1 MLIDALQNPTL
12 FDHPVTQ
19 FEVIETHISWVLLTG
34 PFAYKIKKPVNFG
47 FLDFSTLA
55 QRKHFCE
62 EEIRLNRRLERACR
76 AELRLNR
83 RLAPQLYLEVV
94 TITGSAQTPQL
105 NGEGP
110 AVEYAVKMRQFPQQA
125 QLDRRLAQEGLAPAH
140 IDQLAQTVARF
151 HAEIARVPDDSPFGD
166 LEHVTAPVLENFT
179 QIRHCLQ
186 QDEVDRCID
195 RIHTWTQ
202 AQLTSLRT
210 VIQQRKQDGFI
221 RECHGDMHLRNMALI
236 EDDIVIFDCIE
247 FNKNFY
253 LIDVMS
259 EIAFVVMD
267 LEDRQQAVLARRFL
281 NLYLQITGDY
291 LGLRVLGFYKVYRAM
306 VRAKVDALRT
316 SQEPAGSPEY
326 QQTFQDLLQYLH
338 LAERYTQPALP
349 VLLIN
354 HGLSGAGKSVATRRL
369 LERFDV
375 IVLRSDVE
383 RKRLFNLDTH
393 KHATAHVG
401 EGIYSTQAG
410 EQTYAHLVMLAKS
423 LLQSGY
429 AVIIDAANLKIAQRD
444 LFIRL
449 ATSIHCPYA
458 ILHYQASV
466 ATLRQRVSHRM
477 QREQDASDAT
487 LQVLEQQL
495 TSVEPLSHDELTHS
509 ISIDTEQE
517 LDLAKLVDEIRH
529 LHQA

>member
-1 MLIDALQNPTL
+1 MLIDALQNPSL

-19 FEVIETHISWVLLTG
+19 FDVIETHISWVLLTG
-34 PFAYKIKKPVNFG
+34 PYAYKIKKPVNFG

-62 EEIRLNRRLERACR
+62 EE
-76 AELRLNR
+76 LRLNR
-83 RLAPQLYLEVV
+83 RLAPLLYLDVV
-94 TITGSAQTPQL
+94 TITGTEQTPQL
-105 NGEGP
+105 NGESP
-110 AVEYAVKMRQFPQQA
+110 AIEYAVKMRQFPQQA
-125 QLDRRLAQEGLAPAH
+125 QLDRRLAQEGLAPEQ

-151 HAEIARVPDDSPFGD
+151 HAKIAPVSSDSPFGD
-166 LEHVTAPVLENFT
+166 LDHVTAPVLENFT

-186 QDEVDRCID
+186 QEEVDRCID

-210 VIQQRKQDGFI
+210 VFQQRKQDGFI
-221 RECHGDMHLRNMALI
+221 RECHGDMHLRNMALL
-236 EDDIVIFDCIE
+236 EGNIVIFDCIE

-267 LEDRQQAVLARRFL
+267 LEDRQQSPLARRFL
-281 NLYLQITGDY
+281 NGYLQITGDY
-291 LGLRVLGFYKVYRAM
+291 PGLRVFSYYKVYRAM

-338 LAERYTQPALP
+338 LAESYTQPAHP

-369 LERFDV
+369 LEQFDV

-383 RKRLFNLDTH
+383 RKRLFNLNTDR
-393 KHATAHVG
+393 HATAQVG
-401 EGIYSTQAG
+401 EGIYNPQAS
-410 EQTYAHLVMLAKS
+410 EQTYTHLAMLAKS

-429 AVIIDAANLKIAQRD
+429 SVIIDAANLKKAQRD

-449 ATSIHCPYA
+449 AALFHCPYA

-477 QREQDASDAT
+477 LHEHDASDAT
-487 LQVLEQQL
+487 LQVLEQQIA
-495 TSVEPLSHDELTHS
+495 SVEPLCNEELTHC
-509 ISIDTEQE
+509 INIDTEQE
-517 LDLAKLVDEIRH
+517 LDLAKLVDEIHH
-529 LHQA
+529 LHQG